1 MEIKEDKPE
10 NILIGGQPI
19 NPEKLYSIATNDY
32 LAGGNDRM
40 VPLATPVKREDTGLK
55 IRNILM
61 EYVIRENRNG
71 RHIGSTLD
79 GRITIR

>member
-1 MEIKEDKPE
+1 
-10 NILIGGQPI
+10 
-19 NPEKLYSIATNDY
+19 
-32 LAGGNDRM
+32 M
-40 VPLATPVKREDTGLK
+40 VPLATPVKRVDTGLK

-61 EYVIRENRNG
+61 EYLIRENRNG